1 VVLLRA
7 GTSLSDIVVDE
18 KTPKQKNG
26 WDCGVFTC
34 ITAERL
40 TGEVGRM
47 NYGQDHMDRLRE
59 YMVAEIIDGVF
70 YH

>member
-1 VVLLRA
+1 M
-7 GTSLSDIVVDE
+7 
-18 KTPKQKNG
+18 
-26 WDCGVFTC
+26 FTC

-59 YMVAEIIDGVF
+59 YMAAEIIDAVF